1 MATLSWIPWKCSECS
16 YWIFSTSWNYGRSI
30 SFSPNL
36 VVKLASKRAYPRL
49 LQSEFYVGLDIT
61 CWQHL
66 TFGTTYFA
74 SFDFN
79 AFIVYVLDNRPYF
92 IRFCMATDGY
102 RCYKLKQWRTMV
114 KEMQMSVSIQ
124 SVSELLSIVYRF
136 YDMLAQ
142 YPRLSPPTRNQYSS
156 QTQSQLL
163 VIPCPPPFRGTINE
177 LHDQHLHEVDLKF
190 EQTS

>member
-1 MATLSWIPWKCSECS
+1 MATLSWIPWKCSECN

-30 SFSPNL
+30 SVSPNL

-79 AFIVYVLDNRPYF
+79 AFIVSTIDPTSFAFAWQQMDTDAINWNNDARWWKKCRCLSRYKASRNYCPSSIGSMICWHNIPDFHLPRVINTCLRLKANYLSFHVLLLFEGQSMNCT
-92 IRFCMATDGY
+92 I
-102 RCYKLKQWRTMV
+102 
-114 KEMQMSVSIQ
+114 SI
-124 SVSELLSIVYRF
+124 F
-136 YDMLAQ
+136 
-142 YPRLSPPTRNQYSS
+142 T
-156 QTQSQLL
+156 
-163 VIPCPPPFRGTINE
+163 
-177 LHDQHLHEVDLKF
+177 K
-190 EQTS
+190 